1 MTTLDLD
8 KRTTSL
14 ILDMLAERIWGM
26 QRIHDVPLADLIKA
40 YDDILRVVYGFE
52 GRAKLQG

>member
-52 GRAKLQG
+52 GRATR